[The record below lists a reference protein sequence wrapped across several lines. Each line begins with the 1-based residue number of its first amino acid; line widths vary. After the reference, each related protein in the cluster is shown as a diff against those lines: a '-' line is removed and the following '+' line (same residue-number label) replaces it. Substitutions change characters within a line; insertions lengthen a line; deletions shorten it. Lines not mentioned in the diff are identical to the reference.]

1 MYDIAHNITNS
12 ALTSI
17 SRFPCEVRIRAVP
30 LQPCRRHGKK
40 RKEDEPDAVIG
51 KPRPAPPTS
60 AGPELRLRQSE
71 PAMTPPYDLSPMYAR
86 MDPQL
91 QSSQVS
97 STVLDSPISLYNQT
111 WNYPSPEF
119 MHNSWSQSPK
129 KFENQMRGD
138 WRMTPSPLIRDATPV
153 ETKFDWDVT
162 ARGDLISAGEIKT
175 DPDSTTLTPGR
186 GTTTPDVKAQPMTPA
201 TPSSP
206 LGSKVF
212 NPGTWDENGLS
223 KVDDLSDALNL
234 SKVIEEKS
242 ISASQESLDDKM
254 VLSPSTLAPPSPF
267 SPPSPN
273 APTNLLPTSIPL
285 NLEPSTMS
293 FSNEDESTSL
303 PNTQNLQ
310 SPRSSSNSNDSQL
323 SKVTF
328 GESFLKPQ
336 TPPPIKA
343 EKSIAP
349 LCTGQDSAQDSREN
363 KSSSD
368 IEEKISQ
375 QILDQVKLENPLLNN
390 SRDDFKIGELLYN
403 NNNKQTENLNYTSEQ
418 WYPQSQYGTESSIKQ
433 ELTPGGWLNTSCSV
447 ASLLDIPSHLNLPYS
462 AQDTKPYQNWG
473 TNSFGMHQ
481 QQTMYQSNPKNYLR
495 LNSGSPQ
502 LGYQVIIICHT

>member
-1 MYDIAHNITNS
+1 MDSLFFRYVFSYLPTFSH
-12 ALTSI
+12 LLF

-51 KPRPAPPTS
+51 KPPRPGPPTS
-60 AGPELRLRQSE
+60 TGSDRIRPSE
-71 PAMTPPYDLSPMYAR
+71 PAMTPPYDLSPMYSR

-97 STVLDSPISLYNQT
+97 STVLDSPISMYNQS

-119 MHNSWSQSPK
+119 MNSWSQSPK
-129 KFENQMRGD
+129 KFDNTRSD

-153 ETKFDWDVT
+153 ETKFDWEGAVQE
-162 ARGDLISAGEIKT
+162 REGLIPVNEIKT

-186 GTTTPDVKAQPMTPA
+186 GTTTPDVKNQPSTPA
-201 TPSSP
+201 TPTSP
-206 LGSKVF
+206 LSNKIF
-212 NPGTWDENGLS
+212 NQNTWDESIN

-254 VLSPSTLAPPSPF
+254 VLSPNTLAPPSPF

-285 NLEPSTMS
+285 NLEPSTLS
-293 FSNEDESTSL
+293 FSNEDES
-303 PNTQNLQ
+303 NTQKLS
-310 SPRSSSNSNDSQL
+310 SPRDSSNSNDNQVP
-323 SKVTF
+323 KNNF

-336 TPPPIKA
+336 TPPPIKT
-343 EKSIAP
+343 EKTSAP
-349 LCTGQDSAQDSREN
+349 SFTTQDSTQDTSDGTK
-363 KSSSD
+363 KSSETD
-368 IEEKISQ
+368 NKLPEQ
-375 QILDQVKLENPLLNN
+375 LLDQVKLENPLNTL
-390 SRDDFKIGELLYN
+390 RDEFKFGDVLYN
-403 NNNKQTENLNYTSEQ
+403 NNNKQMDNFNYSSEQ
-418 WYPQSQYGTESSIKQ
+418 WYSQSTFGNDSPIKQ
-433 ELTPGGWLNTSCSV
+433 ELPPGGWLNPSCST
-447 ASLLDIPSHLNLPYS
+447 ASVLDIPAHLNLPYS
-462 AQDTKPYQNWG
+462 TPDTKPYQSWPSGNI
-473 TNSFGMHQ
+473 HQ
-481 QQTMYQSNPKNYLR
+481 QQTLYQSNSKNYLH

-502 LGYQVIIICHT
+502 LGYQVPF